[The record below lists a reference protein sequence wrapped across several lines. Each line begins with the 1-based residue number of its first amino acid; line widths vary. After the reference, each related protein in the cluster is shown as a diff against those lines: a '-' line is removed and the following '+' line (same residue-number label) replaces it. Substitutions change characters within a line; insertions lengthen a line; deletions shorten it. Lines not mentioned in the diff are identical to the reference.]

1 MKKTFK
7 YNLNYIGGIA
17 EYQKRAIYTL
27 NLKENSFSVDGIFKS
42 RKFSYN
48 DIIEVKYGEIE
59 DPVNVLLFGRMALLD
74 RRLNRKLKYCL
85 AIILKE
91 EMTIVFAEEYDGTIK
106 TAYNTLSKIYKMTG
120 SK

>member
-1 MKKTFK
+1 MKK
-7 YNLNYIGGIA
+7 NLVVI
-17 EYQKRAIYTL
+17 EE
-27 NLKENSFSVDGIFKS
+27 LKKQL
-42 RKFSYN
+42 
-48 DIIEVKYGEIE
+48 